1 MATYAEYQQQTMASN
16 ENNDFQ
22 LFPYTWTG
30 EQTYLP
36 TTTYDDQGY
45 IYSTASDSYAA
56 QQAYAH
62 PVQDQFTFNT
72 DSFQPSKHHLQAP
85 GSTYSPA
92 NSASHSFDFQNPPM
106 LSSTSDSGASIQSA
120 TSSGMNSPHQ
130 QSNDWSQQANMNMLP
145 GIVHHDNV
153 AQDLFATTG
162 LDYETIPVTD
172 KGCVGLRKASNIT
185 GAASA
190 RKQLD
195 RGPKS
200 KRQCLQVANH
210 ACIRKRH
217 LASP

>member
-1 MATYAEYQQQTMASN
+1 MTTYAEYQQQTMASN

-62 PVQDQFTFNT
+62 PIQDQFTFNT
-72 DSFQPSKHHLQAP
+72 DSFQPSKHHHLQAP

-106 LSSTSDSGASIQSA
+106 LSSTSDSGASVQSA

-130 QSNDWSQQANMNMLP
+130 QSHDWSQQANMNMLP
-145 GIVHHDNV
+145 GIVQHDNV

-162 LDYETIPVTD
+162 LDYDTIPVTD
-172 KGCVGLRKASNIT
+172 KGCVGLAPNTT
-185 GAASA
+185 GSASA

-195 RGPKS
+195 RGPKPN
-200 KRQCLQVANH
+200 RRCLQVANH
-210 ACIRKRH
+210 ACIRKCY